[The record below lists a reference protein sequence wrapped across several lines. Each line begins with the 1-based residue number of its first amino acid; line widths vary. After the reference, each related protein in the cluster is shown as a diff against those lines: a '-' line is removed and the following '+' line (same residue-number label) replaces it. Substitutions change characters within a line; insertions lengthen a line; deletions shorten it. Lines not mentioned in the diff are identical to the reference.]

1 MIGVNNVGNVPN
13 QKPEEAGKCVESL
26 FAQL

>member
-13 QKPEEAGKCVESL
+13 QKPEEAGKCVQSL
-26 FAQL
+26 FA